1 MSNHLVANVPIRN
14 PINNGVLLG
23 IRAMPLKDSTSDNTS
38 TFSIDRRNYSES
50 SNNTTTIQA
59 LHQKKWIGGNRDA
72 SNVTTRNRVNQI
84 GNGSLNAAKLPTSF
98 VSNTSPNDVR
108 QAYHRVRSGGS
119 IVPAKYVHNYK
130 NPPVFY

>member
-14 PINNGVLLG
+14 PINNGILLG
-23 IRAMPLKDSTSDNTS
+23 IRAMPLKDSTSDGSN
-38 TFSIDRRNYSES
+38 TFSMNRHNYIES

-59 LHQKKWIGGNRDA
+59 FRQKKWIGGNRDA

-84 GNGSLNAAKLPTSF
+84 GNGSLNAAKVPTSF
-98 VSNTSPNDVR
+98 VSNKSDNDTR

-119 IVPAKYVHNYK
+119 AVPAKCAHNK
-130 NPPVFY
+130 NHPVFY